1 MSKKILIIDDDPDI
15 ISYLKKLFETE
26 GYETLTAKDGTEG
39 FEILKNEKPDLV
51 TLDLE
56 MPNETGT
63 GFYKH
68 LDRNKELKDTPVI
81 IISGLPGRNLAVRKP
96 VAVFDKPIDTEELL
110 KIVRETIGE

>member
-26 GYETLTAKDGTEG
+26 GYETLTANNGTEG
-39 FEILKNEKPDLV
+39 YDVLKNEKPDLV
-51 TLDLE
+51 TLDLD

-81 IISGLPGRNLAVRKP
+81 VISGLTGRNLAVREP
-96 VAVFDKPIDTEELL
+96 VAVFDKPIDKEALIEA
-110 KIVRETIGE
+110 VRGAIGE